1 MTRMCA
7 VAAGAFLAALALTFA
22 GCGRKGP
29 DSAETPEAGE
39 TADQPAVETP
49 EPVEPEG
56 PPTGTG
62 RTDLES
68 LAIRY
73 RQMAKLMA
81 KEDPAY
87 RTIEA
92 LGWRIADKARGL
104 VDKYEHASKERG
116 PAEVD
121 VRKKQVLPEHV
132 WLRSPEAVR
141 DLDLVSINAK
151 GVALAAAT
159 LDRKAMRESFG
170 RLKRAADRCLPE
182 PVPLTPPRRGSR
194 PEPEPVEANI
204 LKQLIVEE
212 SAPPKAE

>member
-1 MTRMCA
+1 MTRKCA
-7 VAAGAFLAALALTFA
+7 VVAAAFLAALALA
-22 GCGRKGP
+22 GCGRKGAGSGEP
-29 DSAETPEAGE
+29 PEAE
-39 TADQPAVETP
+39 QPADQPVVEAP

-56 PPTGTG
+56 PATGTG

-81 KEDPAY
+81 KEKPAY

-92 LGWRIADKARGL
+92 LGWRIAEKARFL
-104 VDKYEHASKERG
+104 VDKYEHATTERG
-116 PAEVD
+116 AAELD

-132 WLRSPEAVR
+132 WLRSPEAIR

-151 GVALAAAT
+151 GLALAAAT
-159 LDRKAMRESFG
+159 LDHKVMRESFA

-182 PVPLTPPRRGSR
+182 PMPLQPPKTAPA
-194 PEPEPVEANI
+194 PEPADAGI

-212 SAPPKAE
+212 TAPPTAE